1 MNTFSL
7 KSEKARMP
15 TLIASIQHCTSGCN
29 RSNQAR
35 KRNKVIKIKKEE
47 VKLYYNFQ
55 KTWFDYPENPVKS
68 RKNTN

>member
-7 KSEKARMP
+7 KSEKARMS
-15 TLIASIQHCTSGCN
+15 TLITSIQHGTIGCN

-47 VKLYYNFQ
+47 VKLY
-55 KTWFDYPENPVKS
+55 
-68 RKNTN
+68 

>member
-55 KTWFDYPENPVKS
+55 KT
-68 RKNTN
+68 